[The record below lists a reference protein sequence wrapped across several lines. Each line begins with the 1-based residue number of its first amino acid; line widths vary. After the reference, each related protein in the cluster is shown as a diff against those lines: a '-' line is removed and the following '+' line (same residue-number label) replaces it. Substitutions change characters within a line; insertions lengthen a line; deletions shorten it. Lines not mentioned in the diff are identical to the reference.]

1 MGYTQCFGLEL
12 LPRNVIIVFFR
23 NQILKNNVR
32 MNPSTTKS
40 QKQSILEAIIMFGRS
55 LM

>member
-12 LPRNVIIVFFR
+12 LPRNVIIVFFK
-23 NQILKNNVR
+23 NQILKDDVR
-32 MNPSTTKS
+32 MNLSMTKS
-40 QKQSILEAIIMFGRS
+40 QNQSILEAVCMFGRS

>member
-1 MGYTQCFGLEL
+1 MGYTQCFGFEL

-23 NQILKNNVR
+23 NQILKDNVR
-32 MNPSTTKS
+32 MNFSMTKS
-40 QKQSILEAIIMFGRS
+40 QKQSILEAISMFGRS